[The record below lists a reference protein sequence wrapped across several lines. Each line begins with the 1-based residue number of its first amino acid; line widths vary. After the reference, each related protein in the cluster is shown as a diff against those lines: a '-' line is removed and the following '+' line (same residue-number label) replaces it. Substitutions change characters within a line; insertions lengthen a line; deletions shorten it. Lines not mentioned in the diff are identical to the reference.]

1 MLKGG
6 SIRLGE
12 GLEACAVN
20 VVGRKDCGERGKT
33 VGPRRN
39 QGLCLVWHKVG
50 QTNQQLSLA
59 YHGLA
64 SEGKE

>member
-1 MLKGG
+1 MLKES

-33 VGPRRN
+33 VGL
-39 QGLCLVWHKVG
+39 GEIKSYVWYGIG
-50 QTNQQLSLA
+50 QTNGQLSFPCHDLT
-59 YHGLA
+59 